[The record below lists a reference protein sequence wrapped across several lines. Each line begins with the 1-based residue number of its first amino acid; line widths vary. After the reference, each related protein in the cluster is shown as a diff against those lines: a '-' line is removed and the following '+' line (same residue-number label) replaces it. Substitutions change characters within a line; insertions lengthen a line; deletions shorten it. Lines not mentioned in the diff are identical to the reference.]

1 MVGSLMFGMFPEHLA
16 GSVLSSVCSCLD
28 GQVYGSCC
36 SSPLRLLFVAS
47 NDVSAELPF
56 SKSNAASPLLLL
68 LLLFLLLLLAGRAA
82 LGDASTTKQAATTN
96 RTTITM
102 APSNNKEK
110 KVGLDWSGSARGF
123 ALSQFG
129 FSGLDWSGLDRSWLN
144 QNEIVRVLSV
154 VLLCAKNPPANKSN
168 HVSTFSKVS
177 ERTRDG
183 VRGR

>member
-68 LLLFLLLLLAGRAA
+68 LLLFLLLLLAGRAV

-102 APSNNKEK
+102 APLQQQGK
-110 KVGLDWSGSARGF
+110 KSWVGLEWKCAGVCTFPIR
-123 ALSQFG
+123 L
-129 FSGLDWSGLDRSWLN
+129 LWSGLVWIGPKLAESKRDCACFECRAFVRQKPASQTKATMSRRSA
-144 QNEIVRVLSV
+144 R
-154 VLLCAKNPPANKSN
+154 
-168 HVSTFSKVS
+168 
-177 ERTRDG
+177 
-183 VRGR
+183 